1 MTAAT
6 ALDSHS
12 LSRANVRELLTAS
25 PAFNALPPDRQRE
38 IAKNTVEVASFLT
51 APHDGRVGTID
62 PDGRPVAVSLAD
74 AEQDPN
80 LTRGP
85 EDRGPLKAK
94 PAEGVFA
101 AQAAREGANVAGA
114 LLQAISFPAF
124 VASLIKGVF
133 HAIVESSI
141 EQMEAYGRLV
151 SDVAK
156 SLNQF
161 RDENT
166 SDNQGR
172 DHLVDSFP
180 DLFDLGFD
188 TADDGTRQ
196 ARVKVR
202 DGIDDRTALTRINS
216 SLPVS
221 GGPITS
227 LDDDTAEER
236 LVPAARTQLATSRQQ
251 LLATMVLMG
260 INRIVVTDGRIQA
273 KVLYDFSARDNFT
286 YANSATALDYAR
298 GQNRTVTEGQFE
310 QTAKGPDST
319 DERDQDGSY
328 KNDTRGGSYY
338 AKGQY
343 KTTSEPVLKL
353 VSVTNEASDASLT
366 TRANL
371 AGLVDIN
378 FRSDFLPLEKMAD
391 SFQIANIQR
400 AAQPAPAAPAR
411 GSATQPSSP
420 GSGGPAGAAPG
431 PAAPTP

>member
-6 ALDSHS
+6 ALDSHA
-12 LSRANVRELLTAS
+12 LSRTNVRELLTAS
-25 PAFNALPPDRQRE
+25 QAFNALPPDKQRE

-62 PDGRPVAVSLAD
+62 AKGRPVAVSLAD
-74 AEQDPN
+74 DAPQDPN

-85 EDRGPLKAK
+85 EDKGPLKAK
-94 PAEGVFA
+94 PPEGVFA

-114 LLQAISFPAF
+114 LLQAVSFPAF

-172 DHLVDSFP
+172 DHLIDSFP
-180 DLFDLGFD
+180 DLFDLGID

-196 ARVKVR
+196 PRIKVR
-202 DGIDDRTALTRINS
+202 DGIDDRAAVARINS
-216 SLPVS
+216 SLPIS

-227 LDDDTAEER
+227 LDDDTAEEK

-273 KVLYDFSARDNFT
+273 KVLYDFAARDNFN
-286 YANSATALDYAR
+286 YANSATRFDYAQ
-298 GQNRTVTEGQFE
+298 GLNRTVTEGQNE
-310 QTAKGPDST
+310 QNYQGPDT
-319 DERDQDGSY
+319 TWKRDQGGESGDS
-328 KNDTRGGSYY
+328 RGGSYY
-338 AKGQY
+338 ARAQY
-343 KTTSEPVLKL
+343 KTTSEPVLSL
-353 VSVTNEASDASLT
+353 VSVTNETTDASLT
-366 TRANL
+366 TKANL

-378 FRSDFLPLEKMAD
+378 FKSDFLPLEKMAD

-400 AAQPAPAAPAR
+400 AAQPASAAPAR
-411 GSATQPSSP
+411 GSSTQASLP
-420 GSGGPAGAAPG
+420 GSAAQAGTTPA
-431 PAAPTP
+431 PAARTP

>member
-6 ALDSHS
+6 ARDSHA

-25 PAFNALPPDRQRE
+25 PAFNALPPDKQRE

-62 PDGRPVAVSLAD
+62 ADGRPVAVSLAD
-74 AEQDPN
+74 AQDPN

-85 EDRGPLKAK
+85 EDKGPLKAK

-114 LLQAISFPAF
+114 LLQAVSFPAF

-172 DHLVDSFP
+172 DHLIDSFP
-180 DLFDLGFD
+180 DLFDLGID
-188 TADDGTRQ
+188 TADDGTPQ

-202 DGIDDRTALTRINS
+202 DGIDDRAALARINS
-216 SLPVS
+216 SLS
-221 GGPITS
+221 ITGGPITS
-227 LDDDTAEER
+227 LDDDTAEEK

-260 INRIVVTDGRIQA
+260 ISRIVVTDGRIQA
-273 KVLYDFSARDNFT
+273 KVLYDFAARDNFT
-286 YANSATALDYAR
+286 YANSATALDYAQ
-298 GQNRTVTEGQFE
+298 GQNRTVTEGQFDTSSE
-310 QTAKGPDST
+310 GPDT
-319 DERDQDGSY
+319 TVKRDQGGSY
-328 KNDTRGGSYY
+328 TRDTRGGSYY
-338 AKGQY
+338 ARGQY
-343 KTTSEPVLKL
+343 KTTSEPVLQM
-353 VSVTNEASDASLT
+353 VSVTSQTTDANLT
-366 TRANL
+366 TKASL

-400 AAQPAPAAPAR
+400 AAQPASTAAAR
-411 GSATQPSSP
+411 GSSAQASSP
-420 GSGGPAGAAPG
+420 GSAAQAGTAPAPPG
-431 PAAPTP
+431 P